1 MSFVS
6 RSDFVNRC
14 RDLSLRKFHSSVIGK
29 IMKIIST
36 LLAYLVISV
45 ATAAEPTPRY
55 FSAKLGSLVKAK
67 AQLDVG
73 DKALAKA
80 LKKLV
85 KDADK
90 ALAEPLPS
98 VTSKEKLPPSGDKH
112 DYMSIAP
119 YFWPNPETKDGLPY
133 VRHDGKVNP
142 ESRDPK
148 ANDSPAIKIM
158 GDNVETLALA
168 YYFTGNETYAQGAA
182 KVARAWFLDPA
193 TRMNPHLKYAQAI
206 MGVND
211 GRGTG
216 ILEALNLSVA
226 VDALGLLA
234 SSEAWPKA
242 DQQAL
247 KEWLGTYHDWLIQ
260 SEPGKDE
267 HNAKNNHGTFY
278 DVQAVRIAL
287 VLGRDDSAKRMLE
300 EAKQGRIAVQI
311 DPDGKQ
317 PLELDRTTSF
327 SYSRFNLEALC
338 EFATLGE
345 HVGVDLWHFS
355 TDDGRSIR
363 KAIDYMLPYADVPP
377 KPWTL
382 PQIKDKH
389 ESEFMAIFRQAT
401 LAYGG
406 EAYEAIIGKYE
417 DSPSKRFQLLFVK

>member
-1 MSFVS
+1 MANGLLAGKHQVG
-6 RSDFVNRC
+6 RLLPLVNRLLLQALILLC
-14 RDLSLRKFHSSVIGK
+14 VSSPI
-29 IMKIIST
+29 
-36 LLAYLVISV
+36 LADDS
-45 ATAAEPTPRY
+45 APRY
-55 FSAKLGSLVKAK
+55 FSAKPGALVKAK
-67 AQLDVG
+67 ARLAAG
-73 DKALAKA
+73 DKQLAKA

-85 KDADK
+85 ADADK
-90 ALAEPLPS
+90 ALAEAPPS

-119 YFWPNPETKDGLPY
+119 YFWPNPDTKDGLPY

-168 YYFTGNETYAQGAA
+168 YFFTGNEAYAEGAA
-182 KVARAWFLDPA
+182 KVARTWFLDPA
-193 TRMNPHLKYAQAI
+193 TRMTPHLKYAQAI

-234 SSEAWPKA
+234 DSKAWPKA
-242 DQQAL
+242 DQKAL
-247 KEWLGTYHDWLIQ
+247 KEWLRTYHDWLIQ
-260 SEPGKDE
+260 SDAGKDE
-267 HNAKNNHGTFY
+267 NNAKNNHGTFY

-287 VLGRDDSAKRMLE
+287 VIGRLDPAKRILE
-300 EAKQGRIAVQI
+300 EAKQRRIAMQI
-311 DPDGKQ
+311 DPEGKQ

-327 SYSRFNLEALC
+327 SYSRFNLFALT
-338 EFATLGE
+338 ELATLGE
-345 HVGVDLWHFS
+345 HVGVDLWNFT

-377 KPWTL
+377 KPWAL

-389 ESEFMAIFRQAT
+389 ESEFMPIFRLAT

-406 EAYEAIIGKYE
+406 DAYETIIAKYE
-417 DSPSKRFQLLFVK
+417 DASSKRFQLLFVK

>member
-1 MSFVS
+1 MRSFTTILL
-6 RSDFVNRC
+6 
-14 RDLSLRKFHSSVIGK
+14 LSLLSLASS
-29 IMKIIST
+29 
-36 LLAYLVISV
+36 
-45 ATAAEPTPRY
+45 AAEPTPRY
-55 FSAKLGSLVKAK
+55 FSAKPGSLVKAK
-67 AQLDVG
+67 AQLDAG

-98 VTSKEKLPPSGDKH
+98 VMSKAKLPPSGDKH

-119 YFWPNPETKDGLPY
+119 YFWPNPETKDGMPY

-182 KVARAWFLDPA
+182 KVARTWFLDPA

-234 SSEAWPKA
+234 NSEAWPKA

-247 KEWLGTYHDWLIQ
+247 KEWLSTYHDWLIQ
-260 SEPGKDE
+260 SDPGKDE

-287 VLGRDDSAKRMLE
+287 VLGRDESAKRMLE

-311 DPDGKQ
+311 DPEGKQ

-327 SYSRFNLEALC
+327 SYSRFNLDALC
-338 EFATLGE
+338 ELATLGE
-345 HVGVDLWHFS
+345 HAGVDLWNFS
-355 TDDGRSIR
+355 TEDGRSIR
-363 KAIDYMLPYADVPP
+363 KAIDFMLPYADVPP

-389 ESEFMAIFRQAT
+389 ESEFMPIFRQAT
-401 LAYGG
+401 LAFGTD
-406 EAYEAIIGKYE
+406 AYEAIIAKHE
-417 DSPSKRFQLLFVK
+417 DSASKRFQLTMPR